1 MQSSKTD
8 KLEGAIHEARRMDTG
23 MVFIN
28 HPTWTAADLP
38 FGGIKNSG
46 YGRELS
52 GAGIHE
58 FVNKK
63 LVRVSSLDAAA

>member
-1 MQSSKTD
+1 
-8 KLEGAIHEARRMDTG
+8 

-28 HPTWTAADLP
+28 HPTWTAPDLP
-38 FGGIKNSG
+38 FGGILNSG

-52 GAGIHE
+52 ALGIHE

-63 LVRVSSLDAAA
+63 LVRIASLDAEP